1 MHDRFEA
8 SANLC
13 FMWRLDCSESGP
25 DVEQAGY
32 GIRTLNH
39 NAPAL
44 PEEVESLPYDQ
55 SSFLIP

>member
-1 MHDRFEA
+1 MGP
-8 SANLC
+8 
-13 FMWRLDCSESGP
+13 LDCSESGP

-44 PEEVESLPYDQ
+44 PEQVESLPYDQ